1 MSLGLLSKHASQR
14 TSVGVLPVLVL
25 GAVALGGGANVAR
38 SGAAPSSPAR
48 GTVLATAAA
57 TRSVSLS
64 ASLHLVGRPGHVI
77 YEQGTISGTL
87 SGTVSARCTSI
98 SSTKGTATFTIYT
111 KGGSLSGRAST
122 RGHVVGASVP
132 FAGTAVMTSGTG
144 VWAHAAGS
152 NLQYS
157 GVMNRQN
164 YRIAEHLTGSIRS

>member
-14 TSVGVLPVLVL
+14 TSVGVLLVLVATAI
-25 GAVALGGGANVAR
+25 GAAADVAQ
-38 SGAAPSSPAR
+38 SGATQSSPGR
-48 GTVLATAAA
+48 GPATAAA
-57 TRSVSLS
+57 ARAVSLS
-64 ASLHLVGRPGHVI
+64 ASLHLVGRPGHVL

-87 SGTVSARCTSI
+87 SATVSARCTSI

-111 KGGSLSGRAST
+111 KGGSFSGRAST
-122 RGHVVGASVP
+122 RGHVAGASVP
-132 FAGTAVMTSGTG
+132 FAGTAVVTSGTG

-164 YRIAEHLTGSIRS
+164 YRIAEHLTGNIRS